1 MFARETLRDMLRRL
15 CGVVDTSEHVNIWTG
30 ATQAAVAAQYR
41 PPGELQAVRTGLAE
55 GVGLYGLLR
64 AELGI
69 GEAARRMARALRAV
83 HHPVSA
89 HAITLPELFED
100 KIAFET
106 DTSLLSRFD
115 TVLIHLNPDTLI
127 YLLDNGRIPLDA
139 LIGRRRIGYWAWE
152 LPMFPPRWASGFDK
166 VDEIWTLSHF
176 SARVI
181 ANATD
186 KPVRMVPLAV
196 PVLDISRDEARSDF
210 DLPRDATV
218 FLTTF
223 DFNSTPARKNPLG
236 VIRAFH
242 DAFPVQADRAARP
255 DDGPILVLK
264 YHGRTNRAGE
274 YHKMLAHAAADPRL
288 ILIDEIY
295 TEDRLRR
302 LQAAC
307 DVYVSLHRSE
317 GFGLNIAE
325 CMGAG
330 KIAIATDFSG
340 NRDFMTAENSLPI
353 PYTARPLQRGEYY
366 QGDGQWW
373 AEPDHSAAVEAMRLA
388 ASGSATM
395 ATLGARAREHIRV
408 HYSYEATGALAR
420 AALRGSM
427 PPVDPG

>member
-1 MFARETLRDMLRRL
+1 MSARKTLQDTLRRL
-15 CGVVDTSEHVNIWTG
+15 SGLPDPTELTNVWTG
-30 ATQAAVAAQYR
+30 ATQASVAGHYR
-41 PPGELQAVRTGLAE
+41 TPAELQAVRQTLTA
-55 GVGLYGLLR
+55 GVGLYGLLN

-69 GEAARRMARALRAV
+69 GEAARRMVRALRAV
-83 HHPVSA
+83 NHPVSA
-89 HAITLPELFED
+89 HALALPELFED
-100 KIAFET
+100 RIAFET
-106 DTSLLSRFD
+106 EPSLVSRFD
-115 TVLIHLNPDTLI
+115 TALIHLNPDTLL
-127 YLLDNGRIPLDA
+127 YLLDHGRLPLDA
-139 LIGRRRIGYWAWE
+139 LVGRRRIGYWAWE
-152 LPMFPPRWASGFDK
+152 LPIFPPRWVAGFDK

-176 SARVI
+176 AARAI

-196 PVLDISRDEARSDF
+196 PALDIARDEARADF
-210 DLPRDATV
+210 GLPRDATV

-236 VIRAFH
+236 VIRAFL
-242 DAFPVQADRAARP
+242 DAFPARADRSSL
-255 DDGPILVLK
+255 LVLK
-264 YHGRTNRAGE
+264 YHGRSNRTDE

-288 ILIDEIY
+288 ILIDEIF
-295 TEDRLRR
+295 TEERLRR

-340 NRDFMTAENSLPI
+340 NRDFMNEENSFPI
-353 PYTARPLQRGEYY
+353 PYAARPLQRGEYY

-388 ASGSATM
+388 ASGAASVAM
-395 ATLGARAREHIRV
+395 RGARARQHIRT
-408 HYSYEATGALAR
+408 HYAYAATGARAQ
-420 AALRGSM
+420 AALNGSM
-427 PPVDPG
+427 PPLDPG

>member
-1 MFARETLRDMLRRL
+1 MSTRETLRDMLRRL

-30 ATQAAVAAQYR
+30 ATQASMAGQFQTPA
-41 PPGELQAVRTGLAE
+41 ELQAVRAGLAE

-83 HHPVSA
+83 SHPVSA
-89 HAITLPELFED
+89 HAIALPELFED
-100 KIAFET
+100 KIEFEA
-106 DTSLLSRFD
+106 DPSLLSRFD
-115 TVLIHLNPDTLI
+115 TALIHLNPDTLI

-139 LIGRRRIGYWAWE
+139 LVGRRRIGYWAWE
-152 LPMFPPRWASGFDK
+152 LPMFPPRWTSGFDK

-176 SARVI
+176 SARAI

-196 PVLDISRDEARSDF
+196 PALDIPREAARADLG
-210 DLPRDATV
+210 LPRDATV

-236 VIRAFH
+236 TIRAFL
-242 DAFPVQADRAARP
+242 DAFPARG
-255 DDGPILVLK
+255 DDGPLLVLK

-295 TEDRLRR
+295 TEERLRR

-373 AEPDHSAAVEAMRLA
+373 AEPDHAAAVEAMRLA
-388 ASGSATM
+388 ASGSTAM
-395 ATLGARAREHIRV
+395 AQLGSRAREHIRT
-408 HYSYEATGALAR
+408 HYAYEATGALAL
-420 AALRGSM
+420 AALRGTM
-427 PPVDPG
+427 PAVEPG